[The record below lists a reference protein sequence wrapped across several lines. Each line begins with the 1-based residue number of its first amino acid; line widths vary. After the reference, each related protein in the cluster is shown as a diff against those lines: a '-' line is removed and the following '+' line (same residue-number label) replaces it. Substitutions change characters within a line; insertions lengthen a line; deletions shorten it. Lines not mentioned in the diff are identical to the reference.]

1 MYVVYNSIYHREKT
15 KNARARD
22 VEECVGVGRA
32 RAPPSSRV
40 AVVGV
45 VVGKNRVASEV
56 ESNDSAAKPLR
67 L

>member
-1 MYVVYNSIYHREKT
+1 MR
-15 KNARARD
+15 RRRP
-22 VEECVGVGRA
+22 RA
-32 RAPPSSRV
+32 RAPSSRV

>member
-1 MYVVYNSIYHREKT
+1 MYHREKT

-22 VEECVGVGRA
+22 GEERVGVGRA
-32 RAPPSSRV
+32 RAPSSRV

>member
-1 MYVVYNSIYHREKT
+1 MYHREKT

-22 VEECVGVGRA
+22 VEERVGVGRA
-32 RAPPSSRV
+32 RARRRRASRV